1 MASESLL
8 GHISAGALIPLILVV
23 GGTLALREVDLEIH
37 RNDLRTVQ
45 HQLENAQA
53 LIASSQ
59 ERMSAWNGLHV
70 NLGGCYATLEET
82 DKAKKLRRG
91 VEKQLDAEILDY
103 LKLLQSTRERLM
115 LTTIPEL
122 RLQDNRLFLNARITS
137 IMPEGVGFTHSQ
149 GIIRVEGK
157 LLPPGL
163 RDLVQLGVENQLESL
178 RPFKPSPVVETVSSP
193 SWATTS
199 SPSSP
204 VPTGPSPAEVAT
216 QAREKNRTELILAY
230 EREIAVYQ
238 NRLAAIRARAEG
250 MTARRPTA
258 KIHSA
263 PAQATRAEMEARE
276 VENKILQLQGELFQV
291 RRAK

>member
-122 RLQDNRLFLNARITS
+122 RLQDNRLFINARITS

-149 GIIRVEGK
+149 GIIRVKANSFHPACGIWCNWESRTNWK
-157 LLPPGL
+157 ASAHSSRAL
-163 RDLVQLGVENQLESL
+163 SL
-178 RPFKPSPVVETVSSP
+178 RRHRRPG
-193 SWATTS
+193 
-199 SPSSP
+199 
-204 VPTGPSPAEVAT
+204 GPPPA
-216 QAREKNRTELILAY
+216 
-230 EREIAVYQ
+230 
-238 NRLAAIRARAEG
+238 ARALRSPLG
-250 MTARRPTA
+250 PAPRKWP
-258 KIHSA
+258 HSA
-263 PAQATRAEMEARE
+263 
-276 VENKILQLQGELFQV
+276 
-291 RRAK
+291 